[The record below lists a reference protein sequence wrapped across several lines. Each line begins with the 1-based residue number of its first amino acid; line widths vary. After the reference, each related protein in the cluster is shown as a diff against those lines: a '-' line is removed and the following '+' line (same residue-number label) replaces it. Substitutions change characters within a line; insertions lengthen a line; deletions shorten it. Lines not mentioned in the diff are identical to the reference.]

1 MLMLQ
6 PPGSGSTYRYLLP
19 DRTLRKRTDASRALD
34 RRMHLARAPVYVT
47 PKTPKRPKNDLLD
60 LPHTGGARGAMM
72 GPP

>member
-19 DRTLRKRTDASRALD
+19 DRTLRKHPEASRALV
-34 RRMHLARAPVYVT
+34 RRMHPAPAPVYVT
-47 PKTPKRPKNDLLD
+47 PKTPKHDLLD
-60 LPHTGGARGAMM
+60 LPHTGGALGAMM